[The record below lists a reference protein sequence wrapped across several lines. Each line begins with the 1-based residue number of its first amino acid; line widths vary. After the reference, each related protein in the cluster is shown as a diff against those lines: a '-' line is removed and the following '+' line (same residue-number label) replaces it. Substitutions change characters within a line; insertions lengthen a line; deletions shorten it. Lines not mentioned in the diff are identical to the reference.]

1 MIQIVAYQP
10 AENINIKRLKSDYTG
25 QLIGSAVYDLFYR
38 YKTGYIY
45 VLSYGVVVFANVEEI
60 DRSNFL
66 NLVRNY
72 SDNQLETR
80 IQEDFIIHKSESSS
94 TEFSY
99 NSLSVP
105 EINDDIIRITM
116 LQVAQSIALDF
127 YQERSQ
133 QLLNETVR
141 LTTQLE
147 QFGKLKTS
155 KRQVMMFIGRTL
167 NTKNRIIDDLYVFD
181 APPVTWE
188 NELLGKV
195 HEGLAKTFDINV
207 RFRDVEYTLRS
218 VESNLQLFMEFI
230 TTEQSQRLELIVIG
244 LILFEVV
251 HLIVQ
256 QFIAK

>member
-1 MIQIVAYQP
+1 MINIIAYQP
-10 AENINIKRLKSDYTG
+10 AENISIKRLKADYTG
-25 QLIGSAVYDLFYR
+25 ELSSGGVFDLFYK

-66 NLVRNY
+66 NLIKNY

-80 IQEDFIIHKSESSS
+80 IMEDFAINRNTSQNP
-94 TEFSY
+94 EFAY
-99 NSLSVP
+99 NALSVP
-105 EINDDIIRITM
+105 EVNEDIIRISM

-133 QLLNETVR
+133 LLLNETVK

-147 QFGKLKTS
+147 KYGKLKTS
-155 KRQVMMFIGRTL
+155 KKQVLRTIGRTL
-167 NTKNRIIDDLYVFD
+167 NMKNRIIDDLYVLD
-181 APPVTWE
+181 SPPVTWE

-195 HEGLAKTFDINV
+195 NDGLAKTFDIHI

-218 VESNLQLFMEFI
+218 VESNLQLFMELI
-230 TTEQSQRLELIVIG
+230 TTEQSMRLEYIILFLIF
-244 LILFEVV
+244 FEVV
-251 HLIVQ
+251 HLILQ
-256 QFIAK
+256 QVFKI